1 MAISSETKIKNGA
14 RAHVRYKLADGT
26 IIPGVTTIC
35 NLRAK
40 PALIPWANKL
50 GLQGINTNDYV
61 DALAAVGTATHA
73 AILADLSG
81 AGADSTLADLD
92 KTTRDLAENCFLSFC
107 QWRKQHELKPI
118 ALEVRLVSEAWRYGG
133 TADFVGYVD
142 GVLELIDF
150 KTGKGIWPEHFVQLA
165 GYSVPLVEMGIIPKS
180 PAQYRIL
187 NIPRA
192 ETEAF
197 DERVKT
203 SLTVEWEIFKHWLAV
218 YWLEKEMEK

>member
-1 MAISSETKIKNGA
+1 MATSEATIKAKSKEHG
-14 RAHVRYKLADGT
+14 RYKLEDGT
-26 IIPGVTTIC
+26 PVPGVTTIG

-40 PALIPWANKL
+40 PALVPWANKL
-50 GLQGINTNDYV
+50 GLQGINTKDYV
-61 DALAAVGTATHA
+61 DALAGVGTAAHA

-81 AGADSTLADLD
+81 EGAESALADLD
-92 KTTRDLAENCFLSFC
+92 KTTRDLAENCYLSFC
-107 QWRKQHELKPI
+107 QWRNQHDLKPV
-118 ALEVRLVSEAWRYGG
+118 ALEVRLISEAWRYGG

-165 GYSVPLVEMGIIPKS
+165 GYSVPLVEMGIIPGLPK
-180 PAQYRIL
+180 QYRIL

-197 DERVKT
+197 DEKVKT

-218 YWLEKEMEK
+218 YWLEKELEK